1 MSGLDKQSLDLIRLG
16 ALIYNNQ
23 RLCKDF
29 QEQEV
34 LKFVEWLYKEC
45 GYTYYEPRTKQ

>member
-23 RLCKDF
+23 RLSKDF

-34 LKFVEWLYKEC
+34 LKFVEWLYKEW
-45 GYTYYEPRTKQ
+45 GYAYYERRTE

>member
-1 MSGLDKQSLDLIRLG
+1 MELTKQTLDLVRLG
-16 ALIYNNQ
+16 AVVYNNQ

-34 LKFVEWLYKEC
+34 LKFVEWLYKEW
-45 GYTYYEPRTKQ
+45 GYTYYERRTN

>member
-1 MSGLDKQSLDLIRLG
+1 MSGLDKQSLELIRLE

-34 LKFVEWLYKEC
+34 LKFVEWLYKEW
-45 GYTYYEPRTKQ
+45 GYTYYEPRTK